1 MTFGDYLKNQ
11 RKNKNITQEDL
22 AKSLGVS
29 SVFIH
34 QLETGKV
41 DAPSVERCQQLS
53 NIINVPFEQ
62 LWNFARKERMRR
74 FLEREGLT
82 EDDLEV
88 LSEEEKMLISL
99 FRSLDSDLKND
110 FNGMIY
116 MLFRHTRDSKVQE
129 ILEKFIQCG

>member
-11 RKNKNITQEDL
+11 RKTRNITQEDL

-41 DAPSVERCQQLS
+41 DAPSVDRCQQLS
-53 NIINVPFEQ
+53 NIINIPFQQ

-74 FLEREGLT
+74 FMEKEGLK
-82 EDDLEV
+82 EENLEV
-88 LSEEEKMLISL
+88 LSEGEKMLISL
-99 FRSLDSDLKND
+99 FRTLDDDLKND

-116 MLFRHTRDSKVQE
+116 MLFRHTKDHKVQQ
-129 ILEKFIQCG
+129 ILEKFMKCA

>member
-11 RKNKNITQEDL
+11 RKTRNITQEEL

-41 DAPSVERCQQLS
+41 DAPSVDRCQQLS
-53 NIINVPFEQ
+53 NIINIPFQQ

-74 FLEREGLT
+74 FMEKEGLK
-82 EDDLEV
+82 EENLEV

-99 FRSLDSDLKND
+99 FRTLDDDLKND

-116 MLFRHTRDSKVQE
+116 MLFRHAKDHKVQQ
-129 ILEKFIQCG
+129 ILEKFMKCA

>member
-11 RKNKNITQEDL
+11 RKNRNITQEDL

-41 DAPSVERCQQLS
+41 DAPSVDRCQQLS
-53 NIINVPFEQ
+53 NIINIPFEQ

-74 FLEREGLT
+74 FMEREGLND
-82 EDDLEV
+82 ENLEV

-99 FRSLDSDLKND
+99 YRSLDDDLKND
-110 FNGMIY
+110 FSGMIY
-116 MLFRHTRDSKVQE
+116 MLFRHSKDHKIQE
-129 ILEKFIQCG
+129 ILEKFMKCA

>member
-53 NIINVPFEQ
+53 SIINVPFEQ

-129 ILEKFIQCG
+129 ILEKFVQCG

>member
-11 RKNKNITQEDL
+11 RKTRNITQEDL

-41 DAPSVERCQQLS
+41 DAPSVDRCQQLS
-53 NIINVPFEQ
+53 NIINIPFQQ
-62 LWNFARKERMRR
+62 LWNFARKERMKR
-74 FLEREGLT
+74 FMEKEGLK
-82 EDDLEV
+82 EENLEV

-99 FRSLDSDLKND
+99 FRTLDYDLKND

-116 MLFRHTRDSKVQE
+116 MLFRHAKDYKIQQ
-129 ILEKFIQCG
+129 ILEKFMKCA